1 MNSTNSEPML
11 MDNFKFEHPA
21 TIMIAGPSK
30 SGKTTLLLK
39 IISQLND
46 GLLAPPPNRIVYC
59 YAVWQDAF
67 EEILKSRAALKN
79 SCSNAL
85 MATLEFKEGMPDFDN
100 FDPKKI
106 NVLILDDMMTECG
119 KDPRVLDMFT
129 KDSHHKSITVFFL
142 TQNIFPRE
150 KYSRSISLNCQYV
163 LLTNN
168 PRDRLQLINFGK
180 QVFPGATKFF
190 AEAFNDAVT
199 QKRYGYLLLDFNQN
213 TQEEDRVQS
222 GVLANEERII
232 YRKK

>member
-1 MNSTNSEPML
+1 
-11 MDNFKFEHPA
+11 
-21 TIMIAGPSK
+21 
-30 SGKTTLLLK
+30 
-39 IISQLND
+39 
-46 GLLAPPPNRIVYC
+46 
-59 YAVWQDAF
+59 
-67 EEILKSRAALKN
+67 
-79 SCSNAL
+79 
-85 MATLEFKEGMPDFDN
+85 
-100 FDPKKI
+100 
-106 NVLILDDMMTECG
+106 MTECG

-142 TQNIFPRE
+142 TQNIFPQE